1 MTAGC
6 LPVEPVLGLRPG
18 WRPKASSSFLPSWG
32 PPCSQVR
39 GDFISK
45 SETLSNLEQGRGRT
59 ASSRQDW
66 VFSPIRPK
74 HSGAHWK
81 VFYFR
86 ETPEM
91 CFDCS
96 GYGRSGGPTCSVEL
110 GENQGVSESRPCSST
125 HHRIV
130 LVQGIT
136 THFKDLLYY
145 HQKMFAP
152 KELSIRNGLKN
163 RENWSNHFFDTMINC
178 FCIFQCQQHGCQ
190 N

>member
-1 MTAGC
+1 MKNDGRLSSGRASAWIAAWLETQGFFLLFAI
-6 LPVEPVLGLRPG
+6 LRPTLFTG
-18 WRPKASSSFLPSWG
+18 K
-32 PPCSQVR
+32 R
-39 GDFISK
+39 GLYFK
-45 SETLSNLEQGRGRT
+45 SETWTKSLVVEFEQGRGRT

-74 HSGAHWK
+74 HPGAHWK

-86 ETPEM
+86 ETSEM

-110 GENQGVSESRPCSST
+110 GENQGVLESMPCSST

-145 HQKMFAP
+145 HQKMFAQ
-152 KELSIRNGLKN
+152 KELSTRNGLKYW
-163 RENWSNHFFDTMINC
+163 ENWSNHFLTPWPHPLC
-178 FCIFQCQQHGCQ
+178 
-190 N
+190 

>member
-74 HSGAHWK
+74 HPGAHWE

-110 GENQGVSESRPCSST
+110 GENQGVLESMPCSTT

-145 HQKMFAP
+145 HQKMFAQISR
-152 KELSIRNGLKN
+152 KLVKSL
-163 RENWSNHFFDTMINC
+163 FDTMTPTPLLE
-178 FCIFQCQQHGCQ
+178 GCRGQ
-190 N
+190 GSRIKVQYRGPF